1 MTYSEF
7 IFCCSL
13 FFRKYENLTMND
25 IIKDNTIK
33 NVDSVI
39 KDMRIDMCRRC
50 YGIGIESIF
59 YFDFDGLNLNGF
71 GNLSNFEKYKCK
83 TIKEFLNVYKIN
95 LKDIV

>member
-7 IFCCSL
+7 VLCCSL

-39 KDMRIDMCRRC
+39 KDMRIYECRRC

-83 TIKEFLNVYKIN
+83 TIKEFLNIYKIPF
-95 LKDIV
+95 KDIV